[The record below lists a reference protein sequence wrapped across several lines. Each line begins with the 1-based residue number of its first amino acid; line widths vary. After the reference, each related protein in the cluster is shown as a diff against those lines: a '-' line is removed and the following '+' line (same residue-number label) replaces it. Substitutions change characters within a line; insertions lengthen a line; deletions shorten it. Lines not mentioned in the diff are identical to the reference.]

1 MISLKRN
8 KSLNL
13 SIPEFVC
20 DNDLAPHLN
29 KYDMLQNLNGFYF
42 TGIIGRPGSGKTS
55 LLVSMLT
62 GRKKDKVFQKV
73 FNNVV
78 VVMPSTSR
86 QSMKNN
92 IFKKHTPDKLYD
104 ELTSATINDIYE
116 KLLNSSEEKE
126 STLLILDDVGAV
138 LKRPEIQETFRKII
152 YNRRHLKCAIIIL
165 LQSYMSI
172 PKEIRKLFNNV
183 IIFKPPKT
191 EFINL
196 FEELFETKKEL
207 ALDVMNFTY
216 KKPHDWLLLNVPSQ
230 RMFKHFDEII
240 IHNSDDE

>member
-1 MISLKRN
+1 MISLKKN

-13 SIPEFVC
+13 DIPEFLC

-29 KYDMLQNLNGFYF
+29 KYDMLKNFNGFYF

-73 FNNVV
+73 FNHVV

-92 IFKKHTPDKLYD
+92 IFKKHTPEKLYD
-104 ELTSATINDIYE
+104 ELNNSTINEIYH
-116 KLLNSSEEKE
+116 KLLTSSEEKE
-126 STLLILDDVGAV
+126 TTLLILDDVGAV
-138 LKRPEIQETFRKII
+138 LKKSDIQETFRKII

-165 LQSYMSI
+165 LQSYISI

-183 IIFKPPKT
+183 IMFKPPKP
-191 EFINL
+191 EFYNL
-196 FEELFETKKEL
+196 FEELFETKKDV
-207 ALDVMNFTY
+207 ALDIMNFTY
-216 KKPHDWLLLNVPSQ
+216 KNPHDWLLLNVPSQ
-230 RMFKHFDEII
+230 RMFKGFDEIL